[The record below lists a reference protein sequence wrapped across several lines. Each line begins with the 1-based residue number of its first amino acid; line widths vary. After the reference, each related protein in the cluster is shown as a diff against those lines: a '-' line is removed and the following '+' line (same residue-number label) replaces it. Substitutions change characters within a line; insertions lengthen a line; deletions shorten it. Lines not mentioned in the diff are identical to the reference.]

1 MSFHWQTPYQV
12 KHARSVL
19 FWERLQIIYDDT
31 VIYEVLCGISRYKA
45 EKKHFDII
53 CAMLNGAYNLGA
65 INERQIAT
73 HIKGFAK

>member
-1 MSFHWQTPYQV
+1 MSINWQTAYVV
-12 KHARSVL
+12 KHARSIL

-31 VIYEVLCGISRYKA
+31 VIYEVLCGIGSYQKT
-45 EKKHFDII
+45 KKHFDVI

-73 HIKGFAK
+73 HIKGFVK